1 MNDLQSEE
9 KSMTLL
15 TYSVVRRH
23 MKNTSGFTLCDEG
36 SRPPLNLR
44 LADGESVIGWYRNPT
59 PWESSLLV
67 FTSTAIWTV
76 EGGAAERIALA
87 DIVGYE
93 SPGTK
98 ELAAYGSEHTT
109 VSGSCA

>member
-1 MNDLQSEE
+1 
-9 KSMTLL
+9 MTLL